1 MSLGLGLGAIVRQ
14 KKPLGPTN
22 KPFNHLSYTSTV
34 DRKPVIVHIRAFNW
48 STHMRLTTTLAAA
61 AVIAVSGVAANAGGL
76 APVIPEAPIVI
87 VDAPAP
93 AGGSISSGYIVLGLL
108 AALVAASASF

>member
-1 MSLGLGLGAIVRQ
+1 MRSLKV
-14 KKPLGPTN
+14 
-22 KPFNHLSYTSTV
+22 
-34 DRKPVIVHIRAFNW
+34 
-48 STHMRLTTTLAAA
+48 LAAA
-61 AVIAVSGVAANAGGL
+61 AVLATTAVTANAGGL

-108 AALVAASASF
+108 ATLVAASASF